1 MESGKPLSGDK
12 CAGVDRPRGGGALG
26 HGEGQL
32 AVTGG
37 HGTASSQASL
47 INPCTTVER
56 EEIVWSH

>member
-37 HGTASSQASL
+37 HGTASSQARGD
-47 INPCTTVER
+47 VA
-56 EEIVWSH
+56 SHQGEAF